1 MNPADAAQAMPVV
14 EITMF
19 GLFWQAHFVVKVVML
34 GLLGS
39 SIWCWSIIV
48 DKTLLFRRTKAEMDA
63 FEEEFWSGRPL
74 EELFRAYNDKPAT
87 GLAALFV
94 AAMREWRRS
103 YEGSGRSIRS
113 LGQRI
118 DKVLDVTIQREV
130 ERLDSRLLFLASIGS
145 AGPYIGLFGTVF
157 GIMTAFTSIAASK
170 NTSSRSS
177 RPASPRPC
185 SPPRSACSRRFP
197 RCSPTTSSRPR
208 SPRRKAASRAS
219 PTSSRRSCRARSTS
233 AWPWRPDLE
242 PLQEGSSPMSMA
254 SGAAQ
259 GGGRRRRGRR
269 GGGAINEIN
278 MTPFIDVVLVLL
290 IIFMVA
296 APMMTVGVPLDLPQT
311 KAAPLNQDSKPI
323 TLSIRQTGQVFLG
336 EDELTDDTIVA
347 KLSSAA
353 KDGFE
358 ERVFVRGDKRV
369 DYGRVAQVMAI
380 VTGGGFKKVALV
392 TEPDQR

>member
-1 MNPADAAQAMPVV
+1 M
-14 EITMF
+14 
-19 GLFWQAHFVVKVVML
+19 G
-34 GLLGS
+34 
-39 SIWCWSIIV
+39 
-48 DKTLLFRRTKAEMDA
+48 
-63 FEEEFWSGRPL
+63 
-74 EELFRAYNDKPAT
+74 
-87 GLAALFV
+87 
-94 AAMREWRRS
+94 
-103 YEGSGRSIRS
+103 
-113 LGQRI
+113 
-118 DKVLDVTIQREV
+118 
-130 ERLDSRLLFLASIGS
+130 
-145 AGPYIGLFGTVF
+145 
-157 GIMTAFTSIAASK
+157 
-170 NTSSRSS
+170 
-177 RPASPRPC
+177 
-185 SPPRSACSRRFP
+185 
-197 RCSPTTSSRPR
+197 
-208 SPRRKAASRAS
+208 
-219 PTSSRRSCRARSTS
+219 
-233 AWPWRPDLE
+233 
-242 PLQEGSSPMSMA
+242 MA